1 MLKKIFKK
9 VVDAID
15 DLNIIRKAFRILY
28 YVMGVIVG
36 ILPLI
41 GVGVLLT
48 QMPNAHDLLSLY
60 NTNIWTQIVLSI
72 LTTVW
77 LVVLVFLF
85 YASFK
90 YWKKHGDNI
99 VNVKNRYPN
108 ITFVA
113 DFMQTYTNSFV
124 FFWLSNIVVIAVL
137 AYLFMALTGEFQ
149 FYHNGRF
156 LLYLLGVAG
165 VIIVT
170 AIIAVLLI
178 MLVSFITESLK
189 RKVQMAMDLQ
199 DIADV
204 VRVSEITKKEEEK

>member
-28 YVMGVIVG
+28 YVMGVNVG
-36 ILPLI
+36 LGALQLPSLILPLLSSI
-41 GVGVLLT
+41 GIEFAFSGWSEK
-48 QMPNAHDLLSLY
+48 AFWLLSL
-60 NTNIWTQIVLSI
+60 IWFCLMVCVFIV
-72 LTTVW
+72 T
-77 LVVLVFLF
+77 
-85 YASFK
+85 FK
-90 YWKKHGDNI
+90 YWKKHGDDI
-99 VNVKNRYPN
+99 VNIKNRYPN

-178 MLVSFITESLK
+178 MLVSFITELLK
-189 RKVQMAMDLQ
+189 RKIQMAMDLQ